1 LTDEY
6 VRHSN
11 NNEVTRSWQSG
22 AHEFHNVA
30 RKEEKDWKMV
40 YLARKGFDF
49 KQIITIIISFQLE
62 LEPCFSYRKFKFNF
76 VIFKKYSNK
85 FLKLPMAFL

>member
-1 LTDEY
+1 MTDEY
-6 VRHSN
+6 VRPSN

-49 KQIITIIISFQLE
+49 
-62 LEPCFSYRKFKFNF
+62 
-76 VIFKKYSNK
+76 
-85 FLKLPMAFL
+85 